1 MEESKEEVT
10 GVEPAQPTDAG
21 EDLAS
26 RGATEEDNM
35 NDRKSVEASAGKKPV
50 FKVVPNHSG
59 FAPGVTA
66 DNLKDIIRDLEDE
79 EFLEKLNQ

>member
-1 MEESKEEVT
+1 MEESKGEVT
-10 GVEPAQPTDAG
+10 GMEPAQPTDAE
-21 EDLAS
+21 EDRAPM
-26 RGATEEDNM
+26 GATEEDNM
-35 NDRKSVEASAGKKPV
+35 NDGKSVDAPAGKKPV